1 MSDSG
6 RVVRPSVFDLSSLSV
21 DALTG
26 GAPDR
31 HGNKGPLLLLV
42 KGLNCC
48 EDLMIRSSIQG
59 RRYYELFVSSF
70 FFPLFPDLFRILT
83 LQSLLVIQPI
93 VLSACHSF
101 LAASFGTFSS
111 VVLLTFT
118 VAHLF
123 SPQTWGI
130 SWTM

>member
-1 MSDSG
+1 
-6 RVVRPSVFDLSSLSV
+6 VFDLSSLPV

-26 GAPDR
+26 GAPDC

-70 FFPLFPDLFRILT
+70 FFFSPLPNLFRILT
-83 LQSLLVIQPI
+83 L
-93 VLSACHSF
+93 
-101 LAASFGTFSS
+101 
-111 VVLLTFT
+111 
-118 VAHLF
+118 
-123 SPQTWGI
+123 
-130 SWTM
+130 